1 MSKLRRELADVVAMR
16 IPPKG
21 EAPQPLPTHNKP
33 KRPSRKWEIIM
44 RQRVVGLLLLGLL
57 ASTSPAVA
65 ARPKTARLS
74 THNAAKLS
82 PALVA
87 TVSRSAPVSLVRVI
101 VRGRGAAAAAA
112 AVRAKAT
119 RPLGFGGVGAYVRA
133 SSVSRLAASPG
144 VTTVALDAP
153 IRFTATGTVS
163 AGSLATIYP
172 GRDSASNP
180 WSAGATGRG
189 VGIAVIDSGV
199 TPSADFGSRLVQVA
213 LDGQT
218 GSLDDTVGHG
228 TMVAGVAAGYSPDGK
243 FIGIAPGATV
253 YAINI
258 SRPTGVYT
266 SDVITA
272 LKWVYDNAHAYN
284 IRVVNLS
291 LTEDVASSYKDSLLD
306 LAIERVWASGV
317 FVAVAAGNRGA
328 GQIDYAPANDPLAF
342 TVGAFD
348 PMNTSGPG
356 DDTLSPWSSGGKTD
370 DGFSKPELLA
380 PGRHIGAPL
389 PAGTTLDQDVPAPN
403 RVAAGYAAIN
413 GTSFAAPQVA
423 GAAAIIFQ
431 WHPDWSPDNV
441 KWALIAKQGTKP
453 RNTKIGSLSLSSS
466 YNYSG
471 TPGRANQGVP
481 ALVCAPDSTCLSGS
495 TIASKWDSSSWSSS
509 SWSSSSWS
517 SSSWSSS
524 SWSAIADWSSS
535 SWSSSS
541 WSSSSWSSTS
551 WATSPDDGF
560 DLWG

>member
-1 MSKLRRELADVVAMR
+1 V
-16 IPPKG
+16 
-21 EAPQPLPTHNKP
+21 
-33 KRPSRKWEIIM
+33 RPR
-44 RQRVVGLLLLGLL
+44 LL
-57 ASTSPAVA
+57 AATF
-65 ARPKTARLS
+65 LIG
-74 THNAAKLS
+74 LC
-82 PALVA
+82 ALAFAGGSGASVGRA
-87 TVSRSAPVSLVRVI
+87 SAPGGGNIAPGLERHAASVPADALLNVI
-101 VRGRGAAAAAA
+101 VQGPGARAAAAAHGRA
-112 AVRAKAT
+112 TRALDFVGGVATQVRAGQ
-119 RPLGFGGVGAYVRA
+119 LQ
-133 SSVSRLAASPG
+133 RLAHAPNVSFVAPNAPVELTAG
-144 VTTVALDAP
+144 GPSTSSLVTL
-153 IRFTATGTVS
+153 
-163 AGSLATIYP
+163 YP

-180 WSAGATGRG
+180 WSAGAIGSG

-199 TPSADFGSRLVQVA
+199 TPSSDFGDRLVQVR
-213 LDGQT
+213 LDGQD

-253 YAINI
+253 YAINV
-258 SRPTGVYT
+258 SRDGSVYS

-272 LKWVYDNAHAYN
+272 LKWVFDNAHTYN

-291 LTEDVASSYKDSLLD
+291 LTETVKSSYTESPLD
-306 LAIERVWASGV
+306 LAVERLWASGV
-317 FVAVAAGNRGA
+317 FVSVSAGNSGA
-328 GQIDYAPANDPLAF
+328 GQIDYAPANDPLVF
-342 TVGAFD
+342 TTGAFD
-348 PMNTSGPG
+348 TMDTAGPG
-356 DDTLSPWSSGGKTD
+356 DDRLALWSSSGRTV
-370 DGFSKPELLA
+370 DGFNKPELVA

-389 PAGTTLDQDVPAPN
+389 PPGSALDGRAPNAN
-403 RVAAGYAAIN
+403 RVAPGYATIN
-413 GTSFAAPQVA
+413 GTSFSAPQTA
-423 GAAAIIFQ
+423 GAAAIIFG
-431 WHPDWSPDNV
+431 WHPGWSPDNV
-441 KWALIAKQGTKP
+441 KWALIAKKGSSPKDS
-453 RNTKIGSLSLSSS
+453 KVGSLSLSSS

>member
-1 MSKLRRELADVVAMR
+1 MR
-16 IPPKG
+16 
-21 EAPQPLPTHNKP
+21 H
-33 KRPSRKWEIIM
+33 
-44 RQRVVGLLLLGLL
+44 RVIGLVLLGLL
-57 ASTSPAVA
+57 AATSPAALA
-65 ARPKTARLS
+65 AQPTTVRL
-74 THNAAKLS
+74 TGGGAAKLS
-82 PALVA
+82 PALIGA
-87 TVSRSAPVSLVRVI
+87 AAHSAPSSLVRVI
-101 VRGRGAAAAAA
+101 VQGHGAAAAAA
-112 AVRAKAT
+112 ALHAKAT
-119 RPLGFGGVGAYVRA
+119 RRLGFGGVTAYVRA
-133 SSVSRLAASPG
+133 GSVARLGARPGVSSV
-144 VTTVALDAP
+144 TLDAP
-153 IRFTATGTVS
+153 VSFTATGAVS
-163 AGSLATIYP
+163 AASLATIYP

-180 WSAGATGRG
+180 WSAGATGQG
-189 VGIAVIDSGV
+189 IGIAVIDSGV
-199 TPSADFGSRLVQVA
+199 TPSADFGPRLVQVA

-218 GSLDDTVGHG
+218 GSVDDTVGHG

-253 YAINI
+253 YAINV

-291 LTEDVASSYKDSLLD
+291 LTEDVTSSYKDSLLD

-317 FVAVAAGNRGA
+317 FVAVAAGNRGG
-328 GQIDYAPANDPLAF
+328 GQIDFAPANDPLAF

-348 PMNTSGPG
+348 TMNTNGPG
-356 DDTLSPWSSGGKTD
+356 DDTLSPWSSGGKTV
-370 DGFSKPELLA
+370 DGFAKPELVA

-389 PAGTTLDQDVPAPN
+389 PAGTVLDQRAPAGN
-403 RVAAGYAAIN
+403 RVAAGYATIN
-413 GTSFAAPQVA
+413 GTSFAAPQAA

-441 KWALIAKQGTKP
+441 KWALIAKQGAKP
-453 RNTKIGSLSLSSS
+453 RNSKIGSLSLSSS
-466 YNYSG
+466 YNYAG
-471 TPGRANQGVP
+471 TPGRANQGVE
-481 ALVCAPDSTCLSGS
+481 ALVCAPGTTCLSGS

-551 WATSPDDGF
+551 WATSADDGF
-560 DLWG
+560 DPWG